1 MRRLT
6 LSVIGLIALAT
17 PAFADAT
24 SDARKTIQ
32 GLYDADNAA
41 AMRKDV
47 NGIFAHTADDCVEI
61 DKKGK
66 KHTLAEMKAQLPM
79 IIQMAKEIKIASK
92 ISALKLT
99 GNTANITVTENATIK
114 VQNPQNN
121 QLVTAQAEAILIS
134 LAI

>member
-1 MRRLT
+1 MRSLT
-6 LSVIGLIALAT
+6 LSVIGLMALAV

-24 SDARKTIQ
+24 SDARKAIQ

-66 KHTLAEMKAQLPM
+66 KHTLAETKAQLPM
-79 IIQMAKEIKIASK
+79 IFQMAKEIKVASK
-92 ISALKLT
+92 ISAIKLS
-99 GNTANITVTENATIK
+99 GNTASVTVN
-114 VQNPQNN
+114 
-121 QLVTAQAEAILIS
+121 
-134 LAI
+134 